1 MSAPEHITKPCK
13 RCGALLEIKR
23 NWAANEEFLGC
34 ARWPDCSYT
43 EKLPE
48 TIKLR
53 RQGVKDMFDD
63 PPAPAD

>member
-1 MSAPEHITKPCK
+1 MPMSEHITKPCR

-23 NWAANEEFLGC
+23 NRETNEEFLGC
-34 ARWPDCSYT
+34 ARWPECTHT

-53 RQGVKDMFDD
+53 RQGVKDMFEEL
-63 PPAPAD
+63 